1 MLTGQKLTSEHLS
14 PSLKTGV
21 TFACFSSDENPELVI
36 DILKLDY
43 TQDIK
48 VARNVWQKA
57 FKT

>member
-1 MLTGQKLTSEHLS
+1 MQTSEYIS

-21 TFACFSSDENPELVI
+21 TFACFSSDENSELVM

-48 VARNVWQKA
+48 FVHNIWQRA
-57 FKT
+57 LKT